1 MPARR
6 LIYLVKKTTTYREA
20 KYYEKKKRRFLKGL
34 YKATDEKDDIVFIDE
49 TGFEPEAYRSHGRCP
64 KGLRVYGEK
73 PSGKRPRTSLIG
85 GYLNNKLIAP
95 VTFNGTCNAALFNAW
110 LEQHLLPTL
119 TPGSVI
125 VLDNAAFH
133 KSRKT
138 LELIKAAGC
147 KILFLPPYSPHLN
160 PIEKLW
166 GNIKRAW
173 SYASNLTINQFLA
186 LGVYIWD

>member
-6 LIYLVKKTTTYREA
+6 LICRVKKTATYREA
-20 KYYEKKKRRFLKGL
+20 KFYEKRKRRFLKGL
-34 YKATDEKDDIVFIDE
+34 YKATDEKRDIVFIDE
-49 TGFEPEAYRSHGRCP
+49 TGFEPEAYRTHGRCP
-64 KGLRVYGEK
+64 KGVRVRGEK

-95 VTFNGTCNAALFNAW
+95 LTFKGTCNAALFNAW
-110 LEQHLLPTL
+110 LEQHLLPIL
-119 TPGSVI
+119 KPGSVI

-138 LELIKAAGC
+138 IELIKAAEC

-166 GNIKRAW
+166 ANIKRAW
-173 SYASNLTINQFLA
+173 AYVSHLTIDAFIA
-186 LGVYIWD
+186 SCHY